1 MVVDLVAVAD
11 ILTGLRAEV
20 PDRLLNLPRKDG
32 WKGRVELPRI
42 NLCATCSMI
51 SAQPPG
57 R

>member
-42 NLCATCSMI
+42 
-51 SAQPPG
+51 
-57 R
+57 